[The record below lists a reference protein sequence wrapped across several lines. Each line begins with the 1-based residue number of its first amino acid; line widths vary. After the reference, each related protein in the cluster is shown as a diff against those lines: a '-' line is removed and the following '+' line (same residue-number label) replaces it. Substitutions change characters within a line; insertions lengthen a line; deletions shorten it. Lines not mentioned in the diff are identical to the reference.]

1 MAKPPTRGSPGSA
14 RRAPTLIWG
23 FGQARRPATTRRER
37 FLLQSARFDE
47 GAGVAG
53 SMRGDMSTSAAISNF
68 DVRNSVSVAVAKKA
82 LDGQRAQ
89 GDMVA
94 QLIKDAGS
102 AGQQAQRTAAAAAR
116 GGIDV
121 VG

>member
-1 MAKPPTRGSPGSA
+1 M
-14 RRAPTLIWG
+14 
-23 FGQARRPATTRRER
+23 
-37 FLLQSARFDE
+37 QSARFDE